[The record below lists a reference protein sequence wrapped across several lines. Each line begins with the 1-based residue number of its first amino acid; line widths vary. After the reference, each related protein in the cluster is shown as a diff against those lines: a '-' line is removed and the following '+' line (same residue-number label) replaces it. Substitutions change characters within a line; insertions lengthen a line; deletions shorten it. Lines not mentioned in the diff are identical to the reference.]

1 VEKQK
6 FVTAVPGLTGRSVF
20 AAVRAGLPSLQP
32 GEASVARLFLEQPQA
47 VIHLTVSQAAQTAG
61 VSTATVVR
69 CAQSLG
75 FKGFHEIKLMLA
87 QEVAASDSGRLA
99 DVEPGDPPIEI
110 LHKVA
115 QAGAQAIMDAITTV
129 SAESVDAVVRVLA
142 AARSVLFLGV
152 GTSAPLAS
160 DAAYRFK
167 TIGLR
172 AEFPPDAH
180 VQHVTARLLS
190 PDDVCFAISHT
201 GSTSETLV
209 ALRAAKAAGATTVAV
224 TSFASSPVTEL
235 VDHVI
240 VAGAREV
247 AFHLEAVGSRLAH
260 FAVLDA
266 LLVAVG
272 LRDRGRATAAMN
284 LYTDS
289 LSDHRL

>member
-1 VEKQK
+1 MSNEK
-6 FVTAVPGLTGRSVF
+6 FVTAVPGLAGRSVF
-20 AAVRAGLPSLQP
+20 AAVHAALPSLQP
-32 GEASVARLFLEQPQA
+32 GEARVARLFLEQPQA
-47 VIHLTVSQAAQTAG
+47 VIHQTVSQAAQMAE

-69 CAQSLG
+69 CAQKLG
-75 FKGFHEIKLMLA
+75 FKGFHEIKLTLA
-87 QEVAASDSGRLA
+87 QEVTASDSGRLA

-115 QAGAQAIMDAITTV
+115 QAGAQAIVDATTTV
-129 SAESVDAVVRVLA
+129 SATSVDAVVRVLA
-142 AARSVLFLGV
+142 AAHSVLFVGV

-180 VQHVTARLLS
+180 VQHVSARLLG
-190 PDDVCFAISHT
+190 PGDVCFAISHT
-201 GSTSETLV
+201 GSTRETLS
-209 ALRAAKAAGATTVAV
+209 ALAAAKEAGATTVAV
-224 TSFASSPVTEL
+224 TSFASSPMTEL

-260 FAVLDA
+260 VAVLDA
-266 LLVAVG
+266 LLVAVA
-272 LRDRGRATAAMN
+272 LRDQDRATVAMN